1 MSNNRKYQIHTD
13 DQGNIVVPPKIAQ
26 KFGIKPGTD
35 LLLEESDNELILHQP
50 VSRLAKVY
58 IEPTSKCNL
67 SCRICIRNVWEE
79 EMGRMTKATF
89 TRIVKGIAEFDH
101 RPSIFFGGFGEPLSH
116 PNIVDMVVQTKKISP
131 KVELITNG
139 MLLNEK
145 ISIDLIEAGL
155 DTLWVSVDGAKPE
168 SYADVRIGA
177 ALPEIF
183 ENIKQY
189 RHQYVLRK
197 WVDPDIGL
205 AFVAM
210 KRNIGDLPLL
220 LKMSTKLGISRYMVT
235 NVLPYTK
242 EMRHEMLYERSVDTL
257 VSKPMIWAPGLDLPL
272 IDANQHT
279 IDPLIH
285 VMGIHPRN
293 YLAYRKWSDSI
304 DYCPF
309 IRMGSTAIAWDGSVS
324 PCLPLMHQH
333 ESYLKE
339 LKRIVKPRVV
349 GNVKDQSLKELWE
362 SPEYVDFRKRVDDF
376 DFSPCTICAS
386 CEMAESNLEDCYG
399 NTFPTCGGCLW
410 AQGFIRC
417 P

>member
-1 MSNNRKYQIHTD
+1 MTLKRKYQINTD
-13 DQGNIVVPPKIAQ
+13 DQGNIVVPPIIAQ
-26 KFGIKPGTD
+26 KFGLRPGID
-35 LLLEESDNELILHQP
+35 LLLEEADDEMIFRRP
-50 VSRLAKVY
+50 VSHLAKVY

-67 SCRICIRNVWEE
+67 SCKTCIRNVWEE
-79 EMGRMTKATF
+79 KMGRMTSATF
-89 TRIVKGIAEFDH
+89 TRILKGIGEFDH
-101 RPSIFFGGFGEPLSH
+101 RPSIFLGGFGEPLSH
-116 PNIVDMVVQTKKISP
+116 PHIVDMVAQAKQVSS

-145 ISIDLIEAGL
+145 ISVGLIDAGL

-189 RHQYVLRK
+189 RHQYILRK

-220 LKMSTKLGISRYMVT
+220 LKMSTKLGISHYMVT

-242 EMRHEMLYERSVDTL
+242 EMRDEMLYDRSVETL
-257 VSKPMIWAPGLDLPL
+257 VSKPMSWAPGLDLPI
-272 IDANQHT
+272 IDANQYT
-279 IDPLIH
+279 IDPLIQ
-285 VMGIHPRN
+285 VMGIRPRN

-309 IRMGSTAIAWDGSVS
+309 IRKGSIAIAWDGNVS

-339 LKRIVKPRVV
+339 WKRTVKRHVV
-349 GNVKDQSLKELWE
+349 GNVKDQSLKTIWGL
-362 SPEYVDFRKRVDDF
+362 PEYMDFRKRVDEF

-399 NTFPTCGGCLW
+399 NSFPTCGGCLW

>member
-1 MSNNRKYQIHTD
+1 MTTNHKYQIHTD
-13 DQGNIVVPPKIAQ
+13 AQGNLVVPLEIVV
-26 KFGIKPGTD
+26 KFGLKPGTD
-35 LLLEESDNELILHQP
+35 LLLEETDDEMVFRRP
-50 VSRLAKVY
+50 VSHLAKVY

-67 SCRICIRNVWEE
+67 SCRTCIRNVWDEK
-79 EMGRMTKATF
+79 MGKMSNATF
-89 TRIVKGIAEFDH
+89 KRILDGIKELGYP
-101 RPSIFFGGFGEPLSH
+101 PSIFFGGFGEPLSH
-116 PNIVDMVVQTKKISP
+116 PHIVDMVAEAKKFCS

-145 ISIDLIEAGL
+145 LSIDLIEAGL

-183 ENIKQY
+183 KNIKQY

-210 KRNIGDLPLL
+210 KRNISDLPLL
-220 LKMSTKLGISRYMVT
+220 LKMSTKLGISRYLVT

-242 EMRHEMLYERSVDTL
+242 EMCDEMLYERSLDTL
-257 VSKPMIWAPGLDLPL
+257 VSKPMSWAPGLDLPL
-272 IDANQHT
+272 IDANQYT
-279 IDPLIH
+279 IDPLIQ
-285 VMGIHPRN
+285 VMGIRPRN
-293 YLAYRKWSDSI
+293 YLTHRKWSDSI

-309 IRMGSTAIAWDGSVS
+309 VRKGSTAIAWDGNVS

-339 LKRIVKPRVV
+339 LKRTVKRHVV
-349 GNVKDQSLKELWE
+349 GNVKDQSLKVLWE
-362 SPEYVDFRKRVDDF
+362 LPEYMDFRKRVDEF
-376 DFSPCTICAS
+376 DFSPCTVCAS
-386 CEMAESNLEDCYG
+386 CEMAESNQEDCYG

>member
-1 MSNNRKYQIHTD
+1 MGNQRKHHIHTD
-13 DQGNIVVPPKIAQ
+13 AEGNLIIPPDVSS
-26 KFGIKPGTD
+26 KFGLGPGVNLIMD
-35 LLLEESDNELILHQP
+35 EVDHELILRQP
-50 VSRLAKVY
+50 VSHLAKVY

-67 SCRICIRNVWEE
+67 SCRTCIRNAWEE
-79 EMGRMTKATF
+79 KMGRMTRATY
-89 TRIVKGIAEFDH
+89 THILRGISEFDQ

-116 PNIVDMVVQTKKISP
+116 PHIVEMVTEAKKVSS

-145 ISIDLIEAGL
+145 LSDDLIGAGL
-155 DTLWVSVDGAKPE
+155 DTLWVSIDGARPE

-183 ENIKQY
+183 NNIKQY
-189 RHQYVLRK
+189 RHQYVIRN

-210 KRNIGDLPLL
+210 KRNIADLPLL
-220 LKMSTKLGISRYMVT
+220 LKMSTKLGISRYLVT

-242 EMRHEMLYERSVDTL
+242 ELRDEMLYDRSVDTL
-257 VSKPMIWAPGLDLPL
+257 VSKPMSWAPGLDFPI
-272 IDANQHT
+272 IDANPYT
-279 IDPLIH
+279 VEPLTKI
-285 VMGIHPRN
+285 MSIRPRN
-293 YLAYRKWSDSI
+293 FLTYRKWADSI

-309 IRMGSTAIAWDGSVS
+309 VRKGSTAIAWDGSVS

-339 LKRIVKPRVV
+339 LKRTVKRHVV

-362 SPEYVDFRKRVDDF
+362 NPEYVDFRKRVDDF

-386 CEMAESNLEDCYG
+386 CELAESNEEDCYG

>member
-1 MSNNRKYQIHTD
+1 MTLKRKYQIHTD
-13 DQGNIVVPPKIAQ
+13 DQGNIVVPPIIAQ
-26 KFGIKPGTD
+26 KYGLKPGTS
-35 LLLEESDNELILHQP
+35 LLLEEADDEMIFRRP
-50 VSRLAKVY
+50 VSHLAKVY
-58 IEPTSKCNL
+58 IEPTNKCNL
-67 SCRICIRNVWEE
+67 SCRTCIRNVWEE
-79 EMGRMTKATF
+79 KMGRMTRATF
-89 TRIVKGIAEFDH
+89 THILRGIMEFDH

-116 PNIVDMVVQTKKISP
+116 PQIVDMVAEAKKISS

-139 MLLNEK
+139 MLLDEK
-145 ISIDLIEAGL
+145 LSIALIEAGL
-155 DTLWVSVDGAKPE
+155 DTLWVSVDGAKSE

-183 ENIKQY
+183 KNIKQY

-220 LKMSTKLGISRYMVT
+220 LKMSTKLGISRYQVT

-242 EMRHEMLYERSVDTL
+242 EMREEMLYERSVDTL
-257 VSKPMIWAPGLDLPL
+257 VSKPMSWAPGLDLPL
-272 IDANQHT
+272 IDANQYT
-279 IDPLIH
+279 IDPLIQ
-285 VMGIHPRN
+285 VMGLRPRN
-293 YLAYRKWSDSI
+293 YLTYRKWTDSI

-309 IRMGSTAIAWDGSVS
+309 VRKGSIAIAWDGNVS

-339 LKRIVKPRVV
+339 LKRTVKRHVV
-349 GNVKDQSLKELWE
+349 GNIKEQSLKALWE
-362 SPEYVDFRKRVDDF
+362 LPEYVDFRKRVDEF
-376 DFSPCTICAS
+376 DFSPCTICTA
-386 CEMAESNLEDCYG
+386 CQMAESNEEDCYG
-399 NTFPTCGGCLW
+399 NIFPTCGGCLW